1 MPVIDAEWI
10 VERGAGG
17 GGRFGSH
24 DGYPS
29 DDKGDDEGSVP
40 AWLRPALRSTSTG
53 DGLRRDERFGVVGD
67 SSCGRDI
74 SVSYRG
80 HATA

>member
-1 MPVIDAEWI
+1 M

-29 DDKGDDEGSVP
+29 DEESLGSVRGDEGSVP
-40 AWLRPALRSTSTG
+40 AWSCDVRRSNSTG
-53 DGLRRDERFGVVGD
+53 ELWRDGVDFGVVGD
-67 SSCGRDI
+67 SSCVRDI
-74 SVSYRG
+74 FVS
-80 HATA
+80 